1 MYGISTLTS
10 KGQAT
15 IPQDI
20 RLLLGLVPGD
30 SVSFE
35 ADPKEK
41 TVKIKKTSHQSIVDK
56 TYGSL
61 KTNLP
66 YEDINIVRQKAG
78 EIYGRKFDL
87 HDKK

>member
-20 RLLLGLVPGD
+20 RLFLGLVPGD
-30 SVSFE
+30 NVSFE
-35 ADPKEK
+35 ADPKERI
-41 TVKIKKTSHQSIVDK
+41 VKIKKTSHQSIVDR

-87 HDKK
+87 HDKS

>member
-20 RLLLGLVPGD
+20 RFFLGLVPGD
-30 SVSFE
+30 NVYFE
-35 ADPKEK
+35 ADQANK
-41 TVKIKKTSHQSIVDK
+41 TVIIKKTSHQSVVDR

-61 KTNLP
+61 KTNIP
-66 YEDINIVRQKAG
+66 YEDINVVRQKAG

-87 HDKK
+87 HDKS

>member
-20 RLLLGLVPGD
+20 RLFLRLVPGD
-30 SVSFE
+30 GVFFE
-35 ADPKEK
+35 IDPKEK
-41 TVKIKKTSHQSIVDK
+41 VVKIKKTSHQSVVDK

-61 KTNLP
+61 RTKIP

-87 HDKK
+87 HDKS